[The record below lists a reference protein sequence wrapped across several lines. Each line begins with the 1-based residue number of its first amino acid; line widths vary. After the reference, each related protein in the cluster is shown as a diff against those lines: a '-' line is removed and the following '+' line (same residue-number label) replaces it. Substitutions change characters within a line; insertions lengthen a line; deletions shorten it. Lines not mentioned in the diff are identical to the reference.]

1 MTNSVT
7 ICGRFVAEPE
17 LKQLANGKNVMN
29 FTLAVPRSAD
39 KTDFI
44 DCVAWEAVATLIRRF
59 ADKGGRI
66 AVTGSIETRTWKDN
80 ENKSRKETYVRVQD
94 FTAIDFREKEKTE
107 GEKPWK
113 PEARREPE
121 DVFDDDTLPF

>member
-17 LKQLANGKNVMN
+17 LKNTSTGRNVMN
-29 FTLAVPRSAD
+29 FTLAVPRGAE

-44 DCVAWEAVATLIRRF
+44 DCVAWEGTATLIRRF

-66 AVTGSIETRTWKDN
+66 VVTGSVETRTWKDN
-80 ENKSRKETYVRVQD
+80 EGKNRKETYIHVSD
-94 FTAIDFREKEKTE
+94 FSAIDYKEKEKAE

-113 PEARREPE
+113 PEAKPA
-121 DVFDDDTLPF
+121 DDFDGELPF